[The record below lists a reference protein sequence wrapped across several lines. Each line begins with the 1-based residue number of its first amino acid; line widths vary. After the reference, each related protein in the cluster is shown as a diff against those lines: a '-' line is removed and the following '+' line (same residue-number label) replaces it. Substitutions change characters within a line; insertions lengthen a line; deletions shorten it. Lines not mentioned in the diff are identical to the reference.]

1 MVFEVI
7 PTIIIEEARMGAHLH
22 KRLSVQEVKE
32 VFERY
37 VSKAIGVDH
46 VLALLKIQRRRFFD
60 LLKRYREAPDRFSL
74 ASPRRGSGNRLDAT
88 VKTKLVSELQKEAA
102 LIADPRNPVRTYN
115 YSDLQE
121 VLAKKH
127 RVHVSLP
134 TIIAR
139 AKKTGGIRKR
149 SGSSRTTG
157 KSSRTMS
164 ASGCN
169 TIPPSISGR
178 QRRRPS
184 GI

>member
-1 MVFEVI
+1 
-7 PTIIIEEARMGAHLH
+7 MGVHLH
-22 KRLSVQEVKE
+22 KRLSVTEVTE

-37 VSKAIGVDH
+37 LSREIGVDH
-46 VLALLKIQRRRFFD
+46 ALVLLKIHRRRFFA

-74 ASPRRGSGNRLDAT
+74 AYPRRGSGNRLDAT
-88 VKTKLVSELQKEAA
+88 AEIKIVSELQKEAA

-115 YSDLQE
+115 YSYLQE

-127 RVHVSLP
+127 LVHVSLP

-149 SGSSRTTG
+149 SGSSRMTG

-164 ASGCN
+164 ANWCN
-169 TIPPSISGR
+169 TIPRSISGR